1 MDVNNQRRGWP
12 IWLALVLASH
22 TAIVSASTYEDRLT
36 GDWNGQRQAL
46 ADKGVTVQLENT
58 SFYSGMQA
66 GTGDKSFEFT
76 NRSDLLVNADMQKLG
91 LWEGG
96 RLHTHVEYLTNS
108 GGASFGGALLP
119 VSTGAF
125 LPLGKT
131 DEVVATSLY
140 LSQQLGSSSSLL
152 LGKINV
158 IDLLAGDPFFGG
170 WGNHRFMN
178 VAFVAPP
185 TGVLPPVI
193 MGAIVNHRHGPFTLT
208 GMFYDPN
215 DHTDDY
221 SLNGLFR
228 DGGNVSLSLAWR
240 DRVFGRMS
248 NATLAGAYSSKR
260 STDLSEVLL
269 AEDMRGSDRSGAFN
283 ISLQLGHVLVENGLG
298 NGQGLGLY
306 AKGSVAD
313 GNPNPIEASF
323 SGGISGHGMLAS
335 RPYDSFGAGY
345 FVYNFSSDLRSALK
359 PLQQFQNESGIE
371 VFYSFAVSPW
381 LRLSLDVQAVN
392 PSSTRNDEMLL
403 TAVRANW
410 AF

>member
-1 MDVNNQRRGWP
+1 MDVNKQRAGWP
-12 IWLALVLASH
+12 IWLALALATH
-22 TAIVSASTYEDRLT
+22 TASVSAGAYEDRMT

-58 SFYSGMQA
+58 SFYSGLQA

-91 LWEGG
+91 LWDGG

-108 GGASFGGALLP
+108 DGASFGGAILP

-208 GMFYDPN
+208 GMLYDPS

-221 SLNGLFR
+221 SLSGLFR
-228 DGGNVSLSLAWR
+228 NGGNVSLSLAWR

-248 NATLAGAYSSKR
+248 NATLTGAYSSKQ
-260 STDLSEVLL
+260 SADLSEVLL
-269 AEDMRGSDRSGAFN
+269 AEDMRGSARSGAFN

-313 GNPNPIEASF
+313 GNPNPVEASF

-335 RPYDSFGAGY
+335 RPHDSFGAGY

-359 PLQQFQNESGIE
+359 PLQHFQSESGIE

-392 PSSTRNDEMLL
+392 PSSTRNDDLLL